1 MSKFI
6 LRDRYFQKAKQD
18 GYRARS
24 AFKLK
29 EIQTKFN
36 PIKRG
41 DKVLDLGCAP
51 GSFLQVLVEII
62 GPQGMVVGI
71 DILPLKALP
80 QKNIFTIQ
88 GDIRETDV
96 ADLCVQH
103 APSGFNVIT
112 CDISPNLSGIR
123 EVDDKNMGELYDS
136 VREFIT
142 KGLKAGGNFV
152 LKAFY
157 SDNFKETK
165 SDLTNLFKSVSVF
178 KPVASRNISSEI
190 YLVGMG
196 KKG

>member
-6 LRDRYFQKAKQD
+6 LRDRYFQKAKLD

-136 VREFIT
+136 VRDFIT

>member
-41 DKVLDLGCAP
+41 DKVLDLGCSP

-80 QKNIFTIQ
+80 QKNIITIQ
-88 GDIRETDV
+88 RDIRETDV

-123 EVDDKNMGELYDS
+123 EVDDKNMGELYNS
-136 VREFIT
+136 VRDFIT
-142 KGLKAGGNFV
+142 MGLKAGGNFV

-178 KPVASRNISSEI
+178 KPVASRNISSET

>member
-6 LRDRYFQKAKQD
+6 LRDRYFQKAKLD

>member
-1 MSKFI
+1 
-6 LRDRYFQKAKQD
+6 
-18 GYRARS
+18 
-24 AFKLK
+24 
-29 EIQTKFN
+29 
-36 PIKRG
+36 
-41 DKVLDLGCAP
+41 VLDLGCAP

>member
-6 LRDRYFQKAKQD
+6 LRDKYFQKAKQD

-71 DILPLKALP
+71 DILPIKALP
-80 QKNIFTIQ
+80 QKNILTIQ

-136 VREFIT
+136 VRDFIT

-152 LKAFY
+152 LKSFY

>member
-136 VREFIT
+136 VRDFIT